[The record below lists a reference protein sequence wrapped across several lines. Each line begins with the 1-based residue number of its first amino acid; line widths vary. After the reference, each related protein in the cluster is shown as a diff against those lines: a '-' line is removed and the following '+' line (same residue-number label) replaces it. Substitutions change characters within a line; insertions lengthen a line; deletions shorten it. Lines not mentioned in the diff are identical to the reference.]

1 MKKKVTESVSAWSIA
16 EDFSVRGG
24 AIGDYTLFYG
34 WIVNSVGASFQD
46 SSEHRGRR
54 ELEMLVFSASS
65 EERETKETIC
75 ERFVTLVFLVWIGS
89 KDFYHRKRTIA
100 FSQ

>member
-1 MKKKVTESVSAWSIA
+1 
-16 EDFSVRGG
+16 
-24 AIGDYTLFYG
+24 
-34 WIVNSVGASFQD
+34 
-46 SSEHRGRR
+46 
-54 ELEMLVFSASS
+54 MLVFSASS

-100 FSQ
+100 FSQVVHRFTDCKERTLLSWVLIAMTEYSD